1 MDVIKLARE
10 LGVALQ
16 QDEEYKAF
24 LRAKE
29 ANDNDEQLQ
38 QLIEQF
44 NLLAATA
51 EYEAHKEDADQAKC
65 DEYNEK
71 LRALY
76 ETIMSNEHM
85 VAFEAAKSCVDDKMN
100 TIVAILAA
108 AVNGED
114 PMTVDPN
121 DHHSCGGDCS
131 HCHGG
136 C

>member
-1 MDVIKLARE
+1 MDIIKLARE

-16 QDEEYKAF
+16 QDEAYKAF

-29 ANDNDEQLQ
+29 ANDNDTELQ
-38 QLIEQF
+38 GLIEQF
-44 NLLAATA
+44 NLLATTA
-51 EYEAHKEDADQAKC
+51 EYECSKPDADQAKC
-65 DEYNEK
+65 DEYNER

-76 ETIMSNEHM
+76 ETVMSNPNM
-85 VAFEAAKSCVDDKMN
+85 IAFEAAKAVVDEKMN

-114 PMTVDPN
+114 PMTFDPHE
-121 DHHSCGGDCS
+121 HHNCGGDCG
-131 HCHGG
+131 HCHG

>member
-16 QDEEYKAF
+16 QDDEYKAF
-24 LRAKE
+24 LVAKE

-44 NLLAATA
+44 NLLVTTA
-51 EYEAHKEDADQAKC
+51 EYEAHKPDADEAKIA
-65 DEYNEK
+65 EFNEK
-71 LRALY
+71 LRVLY
-76 ETIMSNEHM
+76 ETIMSNPNM
-85 VAFEAAKSCVDDKMN
+85 IAFEAAKNRVDTKMN

-114 PMTVDPN
+114 PMTFDPEE
-121 DHHSCGGDCS
+121 HHNCGGDCG
-131 HCHGG
+131 HCHG

>member
-1 MDVIKLARE
+1 MDIIKLARE
-10 LGVALQ
+10 LGAALQ
-16 QDEEYKAF
+16 QDEAYKAY

-29 ANDNDEQLQ
+29 ANDNDIELG

-44 NLLAATA
+44 NQLAATA
-51 EYEAHKEDADQAKC
+51 EAECAKPDVDEAT
-65 DEYNEK
+65 YNAYNDK

-76 ETIMSNEHM
+76 ETIMSNPNM
-85 VAFEAAKSCVDDKMN
+85 AAFEAAKAVVDNKMN

-114 PMTVDPN
+114 PMTFDPN
-121 DHHSCGGDCS
+121 EHHSCGGDCG
-131 HCHGG
+131 HCHG

>member
-16 QDEEYKAF
+16 QDDDYKAF

-29 ANDNDEQLQ
+29 ANDNDAELQ

-44 NLLAATA
+44 NLLATTA
-51 EYEAHKEDADQAKC
+51 EYEAHKENADQAKC

-76 ETIMSNEHM
+76 ETIMSNPNM
-85 VAFEAAKSCVDDKMN
+85 LAFEAAKGTVDEKMN

-114 PMTVDPN
+114 PMTFDPHE
-121 DHHSCGGDCS
+121 HHSCGGDCG
-131 HCHGG
+131 HCHG

>member
-16 QDEEYKAF
+16 QDDEYKAY

-44 NLLAATA
+44 NLLAASA
-51 EYEAHKEDADQAKC
+51 EYESHKDESDQAKL

-76 ETIMSNEHM
+76 EVIMSNQSM
-85 VAFEAAKSCVDDKMN
+85 AAFEAAKSVVDEKMN

-114 PMTVDPN
+114 PMTFDPHE
-121 DHHSCGGDCS
+121 HHNCGGDCG
-131 HCHGG
+131 HCHG